1 MQAIDKK
8 SFETIFRSYYTILCN
23 TAYRIVK
30 DRDDAEDIVQH
41 VFCLLWGQRDSLEI
55 RQSVLAYLSRSVI
68 NHSLN
73 KVRAKGNQ
81 VKREDS
87 FGLMTYSERNYTQ
100 DSIDLKELQ
109 KTVDKVI
116 NILPEACRLVF
127 VLSRYEKLS
136 YREIAEKLNISV
148 KTVEN
153 HMVKALRHMRKYLS
167 TVAFAIFYLLNRGNL
182 F

>member
-8 SFETIFRSYYTILCN
+8 SFETMFRSYYAVLCK
-23 TAYRIVK
+23 TSYRIVG
-30 DRDDAEDIVQH
+30 DEDEAEDIVQH
-41 VFCLLWGQRDSLEI
+41 VFCLLWEQRGLLEI
-55 RQSVLAYLSRSVI
+55 RQSVLAYLSKSVI

-73 KVRAKGNQ
+73 RLRTKGNQ
-81 VKREDS
+81 VKRDDA

-100 DSIDLKELQ
+100 ESVDFKELQ
-109 KTVDKVI
+109 KTVDKVV
-116 NILPEACRLVF
+116 NALPEACRLVF
-127 VLSRYEKLS
+127 VLNRYEKLS

-167 TVAFAIFYLLNRGNL
+167 TVAFAIFL
-182 F
+182 FIE

>member
-73 KVRAKGNQ
+73 KVRAKENQ

-100 DSIDLKELQ
+100 ESIDLKELQ

-116 NILPEACRLVF
+116 NTLPEACRLVF

-136 YREIAEKLNISV
+136 YREIAGKLNISV

-167 TVAFAIFYLLNRGNL
+167 TVAFAIFL
-182 F
+182 FIE